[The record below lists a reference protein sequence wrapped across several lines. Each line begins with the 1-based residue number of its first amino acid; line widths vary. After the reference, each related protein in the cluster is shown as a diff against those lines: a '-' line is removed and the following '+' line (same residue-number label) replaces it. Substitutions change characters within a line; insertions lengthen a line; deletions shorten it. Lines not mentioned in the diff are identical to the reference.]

1 MTSILVLEDEP
12 FLMTFLRQL
21 LEQYTVL
28 EASTAE
34 EALRRFMDNKPSVG
48 LLIADVNLATS
59 SGIQV
64 ALLLRQENPA
74 LPVILT
80 SGYPVSN
87 WSGRDAADLARLG
100 PSTVTILQKPFT
112 SQTALE
118 RVRELV
124 GEPQP
129 EIASVESSI
138 PVALHPRA
146 SRTPTATVGQL
157 PAWFTCSSE
166 DES

>member
-34 EALRRFMDNKPSVG
+34 ETLRRFMDNKRSVG
-48 LLIADVNLATS
+48 LLIADVNLPTS

-80 SGYPVSN
+80 SGNPVGN
-87 WSGRDAADLARLG
+87 WSVRQFFDLEKLGADSIR
-100 PSTVTILQKPFT
+100 ILQKPF
-112 SQTALE
+112 QAQRLLDC
-118 RVRELV
+118 VRELI
-124 GEPQP
+124 GELP
-129 EIASVESSI
+129 E
-138 PVALHPRA
+138 VA
-146 SRTPTATVGQL
+146 RTA
-157 PAWFTCSSE
+157 
-166 DES
+166 